1 MAGKTERVCGEVT
14 PTMCSQQ
21 QQQQQQSRAEQQLE
35 LEAES

>member
-21 QQQQQQSRAEQQLE
+21 QQQSRAEQQLE